1 MKVMAQLKRS
11 GLALCLALPHLSHI
25 VLRQLG
31 LLMHLMIPFQQE
43 FILTCVLSPL
53 TSILLRN

>member
-1 MKVMAQLKRS
+1 MVQLKRS

-43 FILTCVLSPL
+43 FILSCVLSPL